1 MLGSSISP
9 GAVVEVIGGLALP
22 AGAGKEGVFMVK
34 ALVVVGK
41 IPMPRP
47 GSQKA
52 AQGCPGEGQLWG
64 KGVQWEGQVPVR
76 WWCML
81 CPVSRK
87 AAVQSLFKE
96 ASGPSKTDWGRG
108 AMRIPWMW
116 ASHPALGVESISA
129 KQDALIKAILTSQ
142 VEYTFPKQLRF
153 QPTIEDLNTC
163 YYPSQSVN
171 DEIINAYLHLLSAKQ
186 KTGNKIYMSIYT
198 P

>member
-1 MLGSSISP
+1 M
-9 GAVVEVIGGLALP
+9 IGGLALP

-108 AMRIPWMW
+108 GMRIPWMCGPQVGLLVSHLI
-116 ASHPALGVESISA
+116 ASDTGVAWDPVDKDLPRGHPRKVGASGGPAGGQVLELQEGLLAGAPWGAL
-129 KQDALIKAILTSQ
+129 
-142 VEYTFPKQLRF
+142 
-153 QPTIEDLNTC
+153 
-163 YYPSQSVN
+163 
-171 DEIINAYLHLLSAKQ
+171 
-186 KTGNKIYMSIYT
+186 
-198 P
+198 

>member
-1 MLGSSISP
+1 
-9 GAVVEVIGGLALP
+9 
-22 AGAGKEGVFMVK
+22 MVK

-41 IPMPRP
+41 ITMPRP

-108 AMRIPWMW
+108 GYEDSLDVWPPGWPVGQP
-116 ASHPALGVESISA
+116 SHCL
-129 KQDALIKAILTSQ
+129 
-142 VEYTFPKQLRF
+142 
-153 QPTIEDLNTC
+153 
-163 YYPSQSVN
+163 
-171 DEIINAYLHLLSAKQ
+171 
-186 KTGNKIYMSIYT
+186 
-198 P
+198 